1 MLKDSLF
8 FRLLYFLKGN
18 INFIYEKTKQSVDF
32 MLHFAFL
39 LVLLC
44 FSSASSNDVGLWL
57 IGKF

>member
-1 MLKDSLF
+1 MPIGVLSS
-8 FRLLYFLKGN
+8 Y
-18 INFIYEKTKQSVDF
+18 KQSVDF